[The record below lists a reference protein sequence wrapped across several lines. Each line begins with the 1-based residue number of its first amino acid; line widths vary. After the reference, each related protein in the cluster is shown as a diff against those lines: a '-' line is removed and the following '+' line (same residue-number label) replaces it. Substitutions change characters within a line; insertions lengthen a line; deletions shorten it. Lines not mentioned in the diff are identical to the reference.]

1 MWSDARQLGRRGK
14 TLLRRFE
21 TFSLA
26 PAVIFAAVIVPE
38 GVPHTFLNPGP
49 GRLRQTDI
57 HLGKRL
63 QTEWLEEL

>member
-1 MWSDARQLGRRGK
+1 
-14 TLLRRFE
+14 
-21 TFSLA
+21 
-26 PAVIFAAVIVPE
+26 VIFAAVIVPE